1 MYRHIPLVALSLFSS
16 CSSPPAA
23 TARRRQPR
31 RVRRSSSSPS
41 RRGGEPGLSRRDPRP
56 PRAGAGLPHR
66 RQGHPPAGGSRR
78 AGEEGPA
85 PGRTRSPGRAPATGG
100 GAGQVSAAEAN
111 LQTVRASTGATA
123 PCSTATWSAIPSSR
137 TSRTATAPARRIRA
151 EFNVADNQAGCARAQ
166 DGVIASRR
174 VEVGQVVAA
183 GQTVF
188 SLAADGERE
197 VLIGLPEHSFERF
210 RIGQPVSVELW
221 SQRDRRF
228 AGHIRELSPAADPQS
243 RTFAARVA
251 FDDRATPAE
260 LGQSARVCSPP
271 RRCRYRF
278 VGADRRGRPG
288 VRLGRTGQLDPAPAA
303 GAHRSLCRG
312 PCAGAR
318 RPEGWR
324 LGGGHRGPGASRR
337 AAGASDRPGQP
348 HGETGGQGV
357 VACPSTFPPG
367 RCRIARSS
375 CT

>member
-1 MYRHIPLVALSLFSS
+1 MSQAFPGEIRARHEPELAFRIGGKVIRRLVEVGERVKKDQPLAELDPQDVRLQLE
-16 CSSPPAA
+16 AA
-23 TARRRQPR
+23 
-31 RVRRSSSSPS
+31 
-41 RRGGEPGLSRRDPRP
+41 
-56 PRAGAGLPHR
+56 RA
-66 RQGHPPAGGSRR
+66 
-78 AGEEGPA
+78 
-85 PGRTRSPGRAPATGG
+85 
-100 GAGQVSAAEAN
+100 QVSAAEAN
-111 LQTVRASTGATA
+111 LQTVRAEYRRY
-123 PCSTATWSAIPSSR
+123 R
-137 TSRTATAPARRIRA
+137 TLLDRNLVSHSQFENIQNSYRAGEARLKQIRA
-151 EFNVADNQAGCARAQ
+151 EFNVADNQAGYAVLRSPQ

-260 LGQSARVCSPP
+260 LGQSARVYVAAAEAVPLSVP
-271 RRCRYRF
+271 F

-288 VRLGRTGQLDPAPAA
+288 VRLGGRAGQLDPAPAG

-312 PCAGAR
+312 PGAGAR